1 MIRTRLLT
9 AFGLLVALVFF
20 AAMLS
25 AHHGSAAYNL
35 NTTTISG
42 TIVEFQFV
50 NPHCQLRVDVK
61 DDKGNVV
68 QWTGEFTNPAALH
81 RRGWTKEMF
90 KPGAAIT
97 LEGNRAKSGA
107 PFMRVMKL
115 EMADGKKLTALGG
128 DDEN

>member
-1 MIRTRLLT
+1 MMRTRLLM
-9 AFGLLVALVFF
+9 AFALPVALVLF
-20 AAMLS
+20 AAALS
-25 AHHGSAAYNL
+25 AHHGSAAYGL
-35 NTTTISG
+35 NTSTITG

-90 KPGAAIT
+90 KPGDPIT

-107 PFMRVMKL
+107 PFMRVLKL

-128 DDEN
+128 EDDN

>member
-1 MIRTRLLT
+1 MIKGRVAISLAVSAVFL
-9 AFGLLVALVFF
+9 LLVATV
-20 AAMLS
+20 S
-25 AHHGSAAYNL
+25 AHHGSAAYDL
-35 NTTTISG
+35 GITTITG

-50 NPHCQLRVDVK
+50 NPHCQLRVDAK

-90 KPGAAIT
+90 KPGDQIT
-97 LEGNRAKSGA
+97 LTGNKAKSGA

-115 EMADGKKLTALGG
+115 QMADGRNLTALGG
-128 DDEN
+128 EDDN